1 MKITIPEKS
10 KVRKRDLAIYITSL
24 VICILALIITIYVQ
38 FFGSIDI
45 SKLVG
50 KAKAKEFGQK
60 TEEEIELL
68 KADFDKVFIN
78 SIEDVEE
85 YEEPKNIKK
94 LNEENKLVYTEYEK
108 KESKVNCYDLEV
120 RIPQINIDNEIVAK
134 FNKEIQDV
142 FVNKTNSVLES
153 ENKNIIYTVEYVATI
168 EDDILFLMIRSNLKE
183 GSSAQRVIIQTYNY
197 DLKKNKQLT
206 LQDLLEKEKIK
217 EQDVEAKI
225 KNTINQEQE
234 KVEALKELGYNIYN
248 RDYSKDMYKLENTT
262 EFYLTGNTLYIIYA
276 YGNETFTSEM
286 DLVII

>member
-1 MKITIPEKS
+1 MKITIPEKN
-10 KVRKRDLAIYITSL
+10 KVRKRDLIIYISSL
-24 VICILALIITIYVQ
+24 VVCILAIIISIYVQ

-50 KAKAKEFGQK
+50 KAKEKEFGQK
-60 TEEEIELL
+60 TDEQIELL
-68 KADFDKVFIN
+68 KADFDKVYIN
-78 SIEDVEE
+78 SIEE
-85 YEEPKNIKK
+85 YQEPNNIKK
-94 LNEENKLVYTEYEK
+94 LDNEKKLVYTEYEK
-108 KESKVNCYDLEV
+108 KESKVNSYDLEV
-120 RIPQINIDNEIVAK
+120 RIPQINIDNEIIAK
-134 FNKEIQDV
+134 CNKEIQDV
-142 FVNKTNSVLES
+142 FTNKTNSVLES

-168 EDDILFLMIRSNLKE
+168 QDDILFLMIRSNLKE

-197 DLKKNKQLT
+197 DLKNNKQLT
-206 LQDLLEKEKIK
+206 LKELLEKEGIE
-217 EQDVEAKI
+217 EQVVNAKI

-276 YGNETFTSEM
+276 YGNETFTSEL

>member
-1 MKITIPEKS
+1 MKITIPEKN
-10 KVRKRDLAIYITSL
+10 KVRKRDLIIYISSL
-24 VICILALIITIYVQ
+24 VVCILAIIISIYVQ

-50 KAKAKEFGQK
+50 KAKEKEFGQK
-60 TEEEIELL
+60 TDEQIELL
-68 KADFDKVFIN
+68 KADFDKVYIN
-78 SIEDVEE
+78 SIEE
-85 YEEPKNIKK
+85 YQEPNNIKK
-94 LNEENKLVYTEYEK
+94 LDNEKKLVYTEYEK
-108 KESKVNCYDLEV
+108 KESKVNSYDLEV
-120 RIPQINIDNEIVAK
+120 RIPQINIDNEIIAK
-134 FNKEIQDV
+134 CNKEIQDV
-142 FVNKTNSVLES
+142 FTNKTNSVLES

-168 EDDILFLMIRSNLKE
+168 QDDTLFLMIRSNLKE

-197 DLKKNKQLT
+197 DLKNNKQLT
-206 LQDLLEKEKIK
+206 LKELLEKEGIE
-217 EQDVEAKI
+217 EQVVNAKI

-276 YGNETFTSEM
+276 YGNETFTSEL

>member
-1 MKITIPEKS
+1 MKLNIPEKS

-50 KAKAKEFGQK
+50 KAKEKEFGQK
-60 TEEEIELL
+60 TEEQIELL

-85 YEEPKNIKK
+85 YEEPKNIQK
-94 LNEENKLVYTEYEK
+94 LNEENKLVFTEYEK

-120 RIPQINIDNEIVAK
+120 RIPQINIDNEIIAK
-134 FNKEIQDV
+134 CNKEIQDV
-142 FVNKTNSVLES
+142 FLSKTNSVLES

-168 EDDILFLMIRSNLKE
+168 QDDILFLMIRSNLKE

-197 DLKKNKQLT
+197 DLKNNKQLT
-206 LQDLLEKEKIK
+206 LKELLKKEGIQ
-217 EQDVEAKI
+217 EQEVNNKI
-225 KNTINQEQE
+225 KNTINKEQE